1 METCR
6 LDQLLSAAQLLILL
20 GEVEHAQ
27 QAIEALGLLAP
38 HASSFLLVRAMLAQ
52 AQGETAG
59 AIKAFRLA
67 AGRDPLESE
76 AWQGLATLLP
86 AGAEQAMAAE
96 RAALLQDAAVTDL
109 RRGKPYLALGR
120 LTILVERHPQ
130 WHEWTILRAEALRR
144 LNAPEQAH
152 TLLLPLLDE
161 VPVPVPALWLMAALV
176 VHRGDLIRLIK
187 QAVASDP
194 GGLSAK
200 RCFAPDQPPFL
211 LPELPEVP
219 IPASLARRVH
229 DLQDM
234 LPAYPWAEG
243 PRSMKPLRLR
253 AAKGPT
259 GIQLRSRTQSDQAS
273 AVALAEVERA
283 TQRLLGATPP
293 SLGDG
298 HGAALLVTH
307 RGNLAVQ
314 MPYDVERVLQLL
326 QNWAAALTAR
336 DVEAHV
342 VVVDDPQPLPVFGDV
357 AAVVQPSPEAI
368 TELLRAVHA
377 RLTAKGQ
384 HLDAIMLIG
393 GDAII
398 PFHQLPNPTTDADLH
413 VLSDNPYGCA
423 GDSYLIPD
431 VVVARMPD
439 DSKTGGH
446 LLVELLQRSVD
457 FHHGWLSPRSPA
469 TFFPLLRLR
478 RGTIPPGSPIQGWAA
493 STLAWQLPS
502 QTVYN
507 ALKSTEP
514 LVLCPPPVPS
524 SATTSWNA
532 QRLLYFNLHG
542 LPGGANWYGQ
552 AADAPPNE
560 PLPVALTPRDVVP
573 LHPNAI
579 CVSEAC
585 YGAEIAGRSTQDA
598 LALRL
603 LASNALAFVGS
614 TATSY
619 GSIGLPL
626 GGADVLV
633 NHLLANLRRGHPVG
647 RALLLARDGLARSA
661 ALGQGYLDPDDAK
674 TLLSFVLLGDPW
686 ATPYARPVVAAK
698 AALPALS
705 APLVRRQ
712 PVPLGLLPGQ
722 SLAVARRL
730 ISKFVPYLQEAS
742 LVADGQGRSN
752 RSAKGGPGDTLVFSA
767 QRSFITADGQSGSH
781 VARLTLSDDT
791 LRKLLITR

>member
-1 METCR
+1 METYR
-6 LDQLLSAAQLLILL
+6 LDRLLAAAKLLLLL
-20 GEVEHAQ
+20 GEVEHAG
-27 QAIEALGLLAP
+27 QAVEALSMLAP
-38 HASSFLLVRAMLAQ
+38 HASAFLLVRAMLAQ
-52 AQGETAG
+52 AQGETGG
-59 AIKAFRLA
+59 AIKALRLA
-67 AGRDPLESE
+67 VGRDPLESE
-76 AWQGLATLLP
+76 AWQRLATLLP
-86 AGAEQAMAAE
+86 SGPEQVMVAE
-96 RAALLQDAAVTDL
+96 RVALLQDPAVADL
-109 RRGKPYLALGR
+109 RRGKPYLAVGR
-120 LTILVERHPQ
+120 LTILVERHPEWQ
-130 WHEWTILRAEALRR
+130 EWTILRAEALRR
-144 LNAPEQAH
+144 LNATQQAH
-152 TLLLPLLDE
+152 ALLLPLLDA

-176 VHRGDLIRLIK
+176 ADRGDLIRLIK

-200 RCFAPDQPPFL
+200 RCFAADQPPFL
-211 LPELPEVP
+211 LPELPEVA
-219 IPASLARRVH
+219 IPASLAQRLY

-243 PRSMKPLRLR
+243 PRSMQPLRLR
-253 AAKGPT
+253 TAKGPT
-259 GIQLRSRTQSDQAS
+259 GIQLRSRAQVDQA
-273 AVALAEVERA
+273 ATTALAEVERA
-283 TQRLLGATPP
+283 TQRLLGATAPA
-293 SLGDG
+293 LGDG
-298 HGAALLVTH
+298 HSAALLVTH
-307 RGNLAVQ
+307 RGNLAAQ
-314 MPYDVERVLQLL
+314 MPGDIERILQLM
-326 QNWAAALTAR
+326 QDWAAALTAR
-336 DVEAHV
+336 EVEAHV
-342 VVVDDPQPLPVFGDV
+342 VVVDDLQVLRAFGDV
-357 AAVVQPSPEAI
+357 APVMQPTPEAI
-368 TELLRAVHA
+368 TEVIRAVHA
-377 RLTAKGQ
+377 RVTAKGRRV
-384 HLDAIMLIG
+384 DAILLVG

-413 VLSDNPYGCA
+413 VLSDNPYGCI

-431 VVVARMPD
+431 IVVARIPD
-439 DSKTGGH
+439 DSRAGGH

-478 RGTIPPGSPIQGWAA
+478 RGPIPAGSPIQGWAA

-514 LVLCPPPVPS
+514 LVLCPPRVPS
-524 SATTSWNA
+524 SATTSWNE

-542 LPGGANWYGQ
+542 LPGGSNWYGQ
-552 AADAPPNE
+552 AADASPNE
-560 PLPVALTPRDVVP
+560 PLPVALTPRDVVG

-585 YGAEIAGRSTQDA
+585 YGAEIVGRSTQDA
-598 LALRL
+598 LSLRL

-626 GGADVLV
+626 GGADILV

-686 ATPYARPVVAAK
+686 ATPYARPVVEAK

-712 PVPLGLLPGQ
+712 PLPLGILPAQ

-730 ISKFVPYLQEAS
+730 ISKFVPYLQEAP
-742 LVADGQGRSN
+742 LAADGQGRLN
-752 RSAKGGPGDTLVFSA
+752 RIAKGGAGDTLVFSA
-767 QRSFITADGQSGSH
+767 QRSFMTADGRTGNH
-781 VARLTLSDDT
+781 VARLTISDDT